1 MKIPDWRK
9 GGEAQTTKLPALAPD
24 PHATGELAS
33 YPPPD
38 QWDDWVEYESMAWP
52 RRMERHFSV
61 VPTVCFNCEAACGLL
76 AYIDKESGEI
86 RKLEGNPIHPAS
98 RGRNCAKG
106 PATLNQVYDPERI
119 LYPLKRTGKRG
130 EGKWERVSWDE
141 VLDDIAGR
149 MRQALVED
157 RKNEIM
163 YHVGRHGEDGYTERV
178 VQAWGVD
185 GVNTHTNICSSG
197 GRTGYAFW
205 MGYDRPSPDHANARF
220 ILLISAHLE
229 SGHYFNPHAQR
240 IVEAQMK
247 GAKIAVLDPRL
258 SNTASRA
265 DYWLPTWPGSEA
277 AVLLAMA
284 NVILQEDLYDREFL
298 RRWTNWGEFLHHEHP
313 DLSSSVDSF
322 IAVLKQEY
330 ARYTPEFAE
339 QESGVPAAQIVEVA
353 REAGK
358 AGSALSTHIWR
369 AAAAGNLGGWRVTR
383 ALFFLNVLTGSVGT
397 VGGTSPNLWD
407 KYIPQPFS
415 HPTPIQVWNELLWP
429 PEYPLAHMEMSF
441 LLPYFLKE
449 GRGKLAMYF
458 TRVYN
463 PVWTN
468 PDGMSW
474 VEALRDETKVEC
486 HAALTPIWN
495 ETCNWADYV
504 LPMGHAPERHDTHSY
519 ETQAGR
525 WLGFRQPVLR
535 VAKERAGE
543 KIEFTY
549 QANPGEVWEENE
561 FWIELSWR
569 VDADGSLGIRQHF
582 ESPYRPGKKITVEEY
597 YRWIFENSVPG
608 LPEKAAAENLTPL
621 EYMRKYAA
629 VTIDPKVYNLHER
642 VLTGEELDGAVG
654 DLETGI
660 ITTQKPPPHTTE
672 VVLLKGAPVKG
683 KGRVI
688 GVEVDGVP
696 RAGFPTPS
704 GRLEF
709 YSPTLKHW
717 GWPGDAIPTYTHSH
731 VHHSTIDRESGEFAL
746 LPTFRLPTLIHTRS
760 GNAKWLN
767 EISHSN
773 PVWIHPE
780 DAARVGVDTP
790 ELVRVTTDTG
800 YFVAKCWVTEG
811 TRPGV
816 VLCSHHLGRW
826 RLHEDTGEGWSS
838 ALVDLQELGP
848 GQWRMRQIH
857 GVRPFKSGDPD
868 SQRVWWDDAGVHQN
882 LTFPPHPDP
891 ISGMHAWHQKVRV
904 EKARSDDQ
912 YGDIVVDTNRSY
924 EIYREWLGMTKPAPG
939 PDNMRRPYWLQRPS
953 RPAPDVFSFG
963 ETDAGGALDGA
974 APPSVPT
981 VGTDG

>member
-1 MKIPDWRK
+1 MKIPNWRN
-9 GGEAQTTKLPALAPD
+9 GGQPAGEERAPLAPD
-24 PHATGELAS
+24 PHGTGELAS
-33 YPPPD
+33 YPPPES
-38 QWDDWVEYESMAWP
+38 WDDWVEYESLAWP
-52 RRMERHFSV
+52 NRIERHFSV

-76 AYIDKESGEI
+76 AYIDKETGDI
-86 RKLEGNPIHPAS
+86 RKLEGNPVHPAS

-106 PATLNQVYDPERI
+106 PATLNQVYDPDRI
-119 LYPLKRTGKRG
+119 LYPLKRAGKRG
-130 EGKWERVSWDE
+130 EGKWERVTWDS

-149 MRQALVED
+149 MRKAITED

-205 MGYDRPSPDHANARF
+205 MGYDRPSPDYANARF

-240 IVEAQMK
+240 IVEAQMR
-247 GAKIAVLDPRL
+247 GAKIAVMDPRL

-298 RRWTNWGEFLHHEHP
+298 RRWTNWREYLECEHP
-313 DLSSSVDSF
+313 ARPATIDSF
-322 IAVLKQEY
+322 IEALKQEY
-330 ARYTPEFAE
+330 QQYTPEFAQ
-339 QESGVPAAQIVEVA
+339 QESGVDAKQIVNIA
-353 REAGK
+353 REIGA

-369 AAAAGNLGGWRVTR
+369 AAAAGNLGGWQVTR

-397 VGGTSPNLWD
+397 LGGTSPNLWD

-415 HPTPIQVWNELLWP
+415 HPSPPQVWNELLWP

-474 VEALRDETKVEC
+474 VEALRDESKVEC
-486 HAALTPIWN
+486 HAALTPTWN

-504 LPMGHAPERHDTHSY
+504 LPMGLAPERHDTHSY

-525 WLGFRQPVLR
+525 WLGFRQPVFR
-535 VAKERAGE
+535 VARERMGE
-543 KIEFTY
+543 SIEFTY
-549 QANPGEVWEENE
+549 EANPGEVWEENE

-569 VDADGSLGIRQHF
+569 VDADESLGIRKYF
-582 ESPYRPGKKITVEEY
+582 ESPYRAGEKITVEEY

-608 LPEKAAAENLTPL
+608 LPDEAAAEGLTPL
-621 EYMRKYAA
+621 EYMRKYGA
-629 VTIDPKVYNLHER
+629 VTIDSKVYDLQER
-642 VLTGEELDGAVG
+642 ALGASELAGSAIDPA
-654 DLETGI
+654 TGI
-660 ITTQKPPPHTTE
+660 ITTQKPPDRGPE
-672 VVLLKGAPVKG
+672 VVLFQGAPVQG

-696 RAGFPTPS
+696 MAGFPTPS

-709 YSPTLKHW
+709 YSRTLKDW
-717 GWPGDAIPTYTHSH
+717 GWPDQAIPGYVRSQ
-731 VHHSTIDRESGEFAL
+731 VHRTTIDREKGEYAL
-746 LPTFRLPTLIHTRS
+746 LPTFRLPTLVHTRS

-773 PVWIHPE
+773 PLWIHPE
-780 DAARVGVDTP
+780 DAERIGVETP
-790 ELVRVTTDTG
+790 HLVRVTTDTG
-800 YFVAKCWVTEG
+800 YYVAKCWVTEG

-826 RLHEDTGEGWSS
+826 RLHRDAGQGWSS
-838 ALVDLQELGP
+838 ALVDLQELDP
-848 GQWRMRQIH
+848 GRWFMRQVQ
-857 GVRPFKSGDPD
+857 GVQRFASDDPD
-868 SQRVWWDDAGVHQN
+868 SERVWWEDAGVHQN

-904 EKARSDDQ
+904 EKAHPGDQ
-912 YGDIVVDTNRSY
+912 YGDIMADTNRSY
-924 EIYREWLGMTKPAPG
+924 EIYREWLKLAQPAPG
-939 PDNMRRPYWLQRPS
+939 PGNLRRPHWLMRPC
-953 RPAPDVFSFG
+953 RPAARAFEF
-963 ETDAGGALDGA
+963 EGADSGRLDGA
-974 APPSVPT
+974 AALTVPPG
-981 VGTDG
+981 GTEG